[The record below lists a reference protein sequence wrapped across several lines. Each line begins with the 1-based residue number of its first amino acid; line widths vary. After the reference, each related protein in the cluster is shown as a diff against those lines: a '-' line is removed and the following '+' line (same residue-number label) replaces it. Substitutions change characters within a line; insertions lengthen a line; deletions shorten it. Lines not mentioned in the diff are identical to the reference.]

1 MLRGGGNL
9 QISDPETGDFR
20 NLPAASIHSALGG
33 TEAEANAI
41 NAGKGSFLWAA
52 SGRSLSRGR
61 PEDIT
66 RLIFDEADG
75 SVVRRG
81 IFGPTAG
88 GPISGVALAA
98 ETGADTVDR
107 GHAIHSQPTL
117 SEAANFAAETIEC
130 TIADPMPPKRRD

>member
-1 MLRGGGNL
+1 M
-9 QISDPETGDFR
+9 QISVPETGDLR
-20 NLPAASIHSALGG
+20 DLPAASIHSALGG
-33 TEAEANAI
+33 TEAKAKSI
-41 NAGKGSFLWAA
+41 KVGKGSFLWAA
-52 SGRSLSRGR
+52 SGRSLSFGR
-61 PEDIT
+61 SEGIT

-75 SVVRRG
+75 RIIRRG
-81 IFGPTAG
+81 VFGSTAG

-117 SEAANFAAETIEC
+117 SEVANFAAETIEC